1 MRLFNWQFWKRK
13 EPDSLWPE
21 LESVNASKDGTNFQ
35 FKGDQAEFVVKVLYP
50 LVAAWLESNGGPNFG
65 AFRMTFN
72 KFPSKPVYVVIT
84 EQVDEPNPDPWKG
97 WERNKVDPGWC
108 RIAIESRGE
117 DEFLHSHW
125 VKPDGWLVINCRE
138 LCQYDTTDEAR
149 QAAEG
154 LVRGPVRWA
163 DEVEG

>member
-13 EPDSLWPE
+13 EPDPLWPE

-72 KFPSKPVYVVIT
+72 KFPSKPVYVVIGWANAKSI
-84 EQVDEPNPDPWKG
+84 EQ
-97 WERNKVDPGWC
+97 
-108 RIAIESRGE
+108 
-117 DEFLHSHW
+117 
-125 VKPDGWLVINCRE
+125 
-138 LCQYDTTDEAR
+138 
-149 QAAEG
+149 
-154 LVRGPVRWA
+154 RWA
-163 DEVEG
+163 EVSEENEKLKAEIARLTKRTPTDPTKQP